1 MTLQTFQDL
10 YVEQLRDLYSAETQL
25 IDALPKMIE
34 QASDAELRSGFE
46 QHLMETRNQQERL
59 ATIIRGLGKDPEG
72 HTCAAM
78 KGLVKEANEFIA
90 DTHSVLSEDTPR
102 TVRDA
107 GLIAAAQRVEHYEI
121 AAYGTVCE
129 YAKAL
134 GRTEDLALLKQ
145 SIAEEKATDEKLT
158 RLAEGWI
165 NEAALQSQPA
175 NTGSSLF

>member
-25 IDALPKMIE
+25 LEALPKMIE
-34 QASDAELRSGFE
+34 QASDAELRSGFQ
-46 QHLMETRNQQERL
+46 QHLEETRNQQERL
-59 ATIIRGLGKDPEG
+59 VTILRSLDKDPDG

-78 KGLVKEANEFIA
+78 KGLIKEANEFIS
-90 DTHSVLSEDTPR
+90 DTHGVLSEDTPR
-102 TVRDA
+102 AVRDA

-134 GRTEDLALLKQ
+134 GRSQDLALLKQ

-158 RLAEGWI
+158 RIAEGWI
-165 NEAALQSQPA
+165 NQAAVQAQP
-175 NTGSSLF
+175 TESGSTLI